1 MDCPMIFGWRRVE
14 LLRGE
19 CALEGKLINEIIN
32 AMATFTAKII
42 LKVERA
48 SDGSGIRVN
57 SNHLPVRV
65 VHDELPIPEHY
76 QIQSH

>member
-1 MDCPMIFGWRRVE
+1 MK
-14 LLRGE
+14 LRGE
-19 CALEGKLINEIIN
+19 CVRLGKFDYEIIN

-42 LKVERA
+42 LKVEGA

-65 VHDELPIPEHY
+65 VDHEFPFRNVIRS
-76 QIQSH
+76 SHIEGS